1 MLVCIV
7 IKCGK
12 ENKMYKF
19 TYQVLDFNTE
29 EDRFVVLIKTTDSKV
44 TQQEEVIRIDYA
56 EDHITE
62 IEFKELLH
70 RVVQQQLW
78 PKWRKQ
84 NMPTQAPPAGADS
97 FIGKSFESEYDYGL
111 NKVWHEPAL
120 SIDDPW
126 EELISDED
134 IE

>member
-1 MLVCIV
+1 L
-7 IKCGK
+7 
-12 ENKMYKF
+12 YKF
-19 TYQVLDFNTE
+19 TYQVLDFNTK

-44 TQQEEVIRIDYA
+44 AQQEQVIHIDYA

-62 IEFKELLH
+62 AALKELIH
-70 RVVQQQLW
+70 RVVQNQLW

-97 FIGKSFESEYDYGL
+97 FVGKTFESEYDYGI
-111 NKVWHEPAL
+111 NKIWEEPVP
-120 SIDDPW
+120 SIEDPW
-126 EELISDED
+126 EDLISDED

>member
-62 IEFKELLH
+62 IEFKDYSDKFEL
-70 RVVQQQLW
+70 
-78 PKWRKQ
+78 
-84 NMPTQAPPAGADS
+84 D
-97 FIGKSFESEYDYGL
+97 
-111 NKVWHEPAL
+111 
-120 SIDDPW
+120 
-126 EELISDED
+126 
-134 IE
+134 